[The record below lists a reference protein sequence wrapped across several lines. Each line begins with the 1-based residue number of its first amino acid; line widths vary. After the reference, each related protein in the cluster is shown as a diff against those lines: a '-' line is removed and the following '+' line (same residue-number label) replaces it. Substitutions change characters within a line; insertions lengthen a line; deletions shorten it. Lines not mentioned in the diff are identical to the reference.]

1 MEIKVKR
8 LAQFKS
14 QLKQYRK
21 QEKILLPIFHIILLL
36 LAIYAMLP
44 IVFVLLNSLK
54 GVDDYYTN
62 SLGFPKV
69 MMWKNYANALKITYR
84 NTSIFG
90 MLFNTI
96 IFVATYS
103 VANIMASL
111 FTAYALARFDF
122 IGKKFIYALAVVI
135 QIIPIFGSTG
145 AAYILQT
152 NLGLID
158 NRWLS
163 WITAL
168 NGFDYAFLIFH
179 SYLVGIDKS
188 YSEAAEMDGASKLT
202 IMFKIMVP
210 MVIPSMMIL
219 WLSSLIGFWN
229 NYTSPL
235 IYWPNHPTLS
245 TGLYNLKSL
254 ASYIEGGTTTYFA
267 AVVIALIPV
276 TLLFV
281 GTQKWI
287 FNIKVDGGLK
297 G

>member
-1 MEIKVKR
+1 MEIKAKR
-8 LAQFKS
+8 ISQFKS
-14 QLKQYRK
+14 QLKKYRK

-36 LAIYAMLP
+36 LAIWAMIP
-44 IVFVLLNSLK
+44 VFFVFLNSLK

-62 SLGFPKV
+62 TLGLPKV
-69 MMWKNYANALKITYR
+69 IMWKNFSNALQITYR

-90 MLFNTI
+90 MLFNTV
-96 IFVATYS
+96 IFVLTFS
-103 VANIMASL
+103 VANIMASV

-122 IGKKFIYALAVVI
+122 VGKKFIFSLAVVI

-145 AAYILQT
+145 AAYILQS

-158 NRWLS
+158 NIWLS
-163 WITAL
+163 WVTAL
-168 NGFDYAFLIFH
+168 SGFDYAFLIIH
-179 SYLVGIDKS
+179 SYLVGIDRA
-188 YSEAAEMDGASKLT
+188 YSEAAEIDGASKLT
-202 IMFKIMVP
+202 IMFKIMLP
-210 MVIPSMMIL
+210 MVIPAIMIF
-219 WLSSLIGFWN
+219 WLSSLIGLWN

-267 AVVIALIPV
+267 AVVLALIPV
-276 TLLFV
+276 LLLFV